1 MNWWVRRPAGAARDH
16 VPRALLPAAA
26 AAPDAATVATS
37 AAGAAASDAAAEEEG
52 GAPRAAD
59 AVLVPAACSFAAHAA
74 EWRRQAVPA
83 ALLPAL
89 SAAGASLAC
98 VEYLEEMEGP
108 PPSGSGCEWYDD
120 GEARAG

>member
-1 MNWWVRRPAGAARDH
+1 
-16 VPRALLPAAA
+16 
-26 AAPDAATVATS
+26 
-37 AAGAAASDAAAEEEG
+37 
-52 GAPRAAD
+52 
-59 AVLVPAACSFAAHAA
+59 VPAACSFAAHAA

-98 VEYLEEMEGP
+98 VEYLEEAEGP

-120 GEARAG
+120 GEACAG